1 MKTTL
6 APFDDVEDIATLLGI
21 PIDTRTNG
29 TKPIITNDNNI
40 GAHADPRS
48 PEFQAALEKIAK
60 TLIFVN
66 QHPEFRDNERYHR
79 WLIQLQN
86 RATSIVAR
94 GMKELLDNAK
104 KACVDILHQQKL
116 KNNASNAASGN
127 KTKMAVNPDEQP
139 LEASP
144 IYQKF
149 RGLGFRMR
157 ELSVLLYVG
166 HEKDTKKGSG
176 DIDNNSNNIHT
187 ATDILRDVKQTYIL
201 IRSELLMPFMKDST
215 LSVISLPSSSSSST
229 LCTGIRHA
237 YSTLLRI
244 TQLEFQLADSLF
256 NAQDDPKSKDSTTTS
271 VVTQKQS
278 KDHKGGDGNE
288 QTEVYNIVTAIC
300 NATGDYLRPLIIR
313 ESDVDELCRVVT
325 TLAEDVKTQILALN
339 VPKPVIKEVMR
350 SLNRTVSDTQERLAY
365 CAEIKVR
372 QEIQL
377 FEPTTEHLAY
387 PDILE
392 KNASLENDTEA
403 PETLDIIS
411 KTWYPPLRATLALLS
426 KLYGVVEVVVFED
439 FARRSINFC
448 VTTLK
453 IGSDQVKKKKLK
465 DQGQMHGDLFLVRH
479 LLLLRE
485 QLIPFDIRLQGIEKQ
500 LDFKPTGAAFT
511 HFAKN
516 SR

>member
-1 MKTTL
+1 
-6 APFDDVEDIATLLGI
+6 
-21 PIDTRTNG
+21 
-29 TKPIITNDNNI
+29 
-40 GAHADPRS
+40 
-48 PEFQAALEKIAK
+48 
-60 TLIFVN
+60 
-66 QHPEFRDNERYHR
+66 
-79 WLIQLQN
+79 
-86 RATSIVAR
+86 
-94 GMKELLDNAK
+94 MKELLDNAK
-104 KACVDILHQQKL
+104 KACLDILHQQKL
-116 KNNASNAASGN
+116 KHNASNAASTN
-127 KTKMAVNPDEQP
+127 KAKTAIHPDEQP

-157 ELSVLLYVG
+157 ELSTLLYVG
-166 HEKDTKKGSG
+166 HEKDGKRSNV
-176 DIDNNSNNIHT
+176 DIDSNGNNIHS
-187 ATDILRDVKQTYIL
+187 ANDILRDVKQTYIL

-215 LSVISLPSSSSSST
+215 LSVISLPPSSSSST
-229 LCTGIRHA
+229 LCPGIRHA

-256 NAQDDPKSKDSTTTS
+256 NAQDDPKNKDSA
-271 VVTQKQS
+271 QRPI
-278 KDHKGGDGNE
+278 KDHKGSDGND

-350 SLNRTVSDTQERLAY
+350 SLNRTVSDAQERLSY

-372 QEIQL
+372 QDIQL
-377 FEPTTEHLAY
+377 FEPTSEHLAY

-392 KNASLENDTEA
+392 KNVTLNDDGTEI
-403 PETLDIIS
+403 PETLDVIS

-439 FARRSINFC
+439 FARRSIDFC

-453 IGSDQVKKKKLK
+453 IGSDQIKKKKLK

-485 QLIPFDIRLQGIEKQ
+485 QLIPFDIRLQGVEKQ
-500 LDFKPTGAAFT
+500 LDFKPTGAAFS

-516 SR
+516 SRYIL